1 MNPAYI
7 ELEPIALANY
17 LHASLRADERWQSE
31 AILHVS
37 ADRIEII
44 AFQPSRFHTI
54 KLEISDFEQI
64 LLAEIEG
71 VDDPSGEFWEEV
83 GGRVANTLKQAMMFL
98 TEKQGFPPFSLIH
111 VATNSLQARNSMSL
125 LNRHFSLAP
134 LVLWDPTAAAQTA
147 RYYKEEFTT
156 VVDID
161 NH

>member
-1 MNPAYI
+1 MNPAHI

-17 LHASLRADERWQSE
+17 LHASLKADERWQSE
-31 AILHVS
+31 VVLHVS

-83 GGRVANTLKQAMMFL
+83 GAASPTL
-98 TEKQGFPPFSLIH
+98 
-111 VATNSLQARNSMSL
+111 
-125 LNRHFSLAP
+125 
-134 LVLWDPTAAAQTA
+134 
-147 RYYKEEFTT
+147 
-156 VVDID
+156 
-161 NH
+161 